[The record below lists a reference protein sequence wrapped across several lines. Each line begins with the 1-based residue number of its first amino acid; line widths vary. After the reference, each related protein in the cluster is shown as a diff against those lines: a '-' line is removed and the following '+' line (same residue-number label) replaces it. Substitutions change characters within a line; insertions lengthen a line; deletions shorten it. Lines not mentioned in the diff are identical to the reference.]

1 MLVLAKSLGDLDF
14 EQLMS
19 VYAESNG
26 KSGGEKDPGE
36 PLSQGRA
43 LAERDFYEYL
53 LDFFDTKGALYA
65 VLEKEG
71 LYVSALR
78 LEPFQDGLLVE
89 ALETAPDRRG
99 RGWATALLN
108 EVLGLPQCK
117 ILYSHVRRRNLASRR
132 VHEKCGFHVCQDF
145 ARYVDGSVDA
155 NALTYVWRK

>member
-1 MLVLAKSLGDLDF
+1 MLVLARSLRDLDF

-26 KSGGEKDPGE
+26 KSGGEKYSGE
-36 PLSQGRA
+36 PLSRQRA

-53 LDFFDTKGALYA
+53 LDFFRTRGALYA
-65 VLEKEG
+65 VLEQEG
-71 LYVSALR
+71 IYVSALR

-89 ALETAPDRRG
+89 ALETAPDTRG
-99 RGWATALLN
+99 KGWATALLT

-117 ILYSHVRRRNLASRR
+117 ILYSHVRCRNLASRR
-132 VHEKCGFHVCQDF
+132 VHEKCGFHVFRDF
-145 ARYVDGSVDA
+145 ARYLDGSVDA